1 MLCYGGTKHTYKT
14 KHYGCLFMSMS
25 HRSGR
30 NPLVVDIFGA
40 WCPLLHTA
48 VQDLKGC
55 KLPEPL
61 VHLSKVLECNFEWTE
76 KGEMPFEVLDQLRLK
91 HEIDTTGFNMS
102 RTHRGN
108 LYRSYV
114 LYHGKSAAPPK
125 G

>member
-1 MLCYGGTKHTYKT
+1 MFVHE
-14 KHYGCLFMSMS
+14 HVPQE
-25 HRSGR
+25 RQEQAQSGHLW
-30 NPLVVDIFGA
+30 PLVP
-40 WCPLLHTA
+40 PLLHTA

-76 KGEMPFEVLDQLRLK
+76 KGEMPFEVLDQLLVK
-91 HEIDTTGFNMS
+91 HEIDITGFNMS